1 MSSSEP
7 KGSTP
12 ATMRRFAR
20 QIRPFSGLL
29 LCISLLDLLSVPLAL
44 LLPVP
49 LKLAVDDLTGDRGAR
64 RIAERYLPDSW
75 LQWDLTPLAF
85 AAVLMLSIYL
95 LQHAVGFCDWL
106 LRTYTGEKMVLDFRS
121 RMFAHAQRLSLSFHD
136 SKGSSDPAYRIQYD
150 APAIRDLAMN
160 GFLPLINAVLTLV
173 GMVYVTAKIDRQ
185 IAVVAVS
192 IAPVLFLVSRQYS
205 KRLRQEWS
213 DVRERDSVAMGVIQE
228 VLSSVRVVK
237 AFGQEDREHVR
248 FVNQSGDY
256 MRGQLRLSVLQA
268 SYYVL
273 IGLTVAA
280 ASATALFL
288 GARHVRAGVLTVG
301 SLLLL
306 MSYVAKLYEPLSTM
320 SGKLVESQSAVVSLG
335 RAFALLDE
343 TPDVVERPKAK
354 PARNI
359 HGGIEFRNVSFSY
372 NAGRPVLNDISF
384 GIAPGT
390 HVGITGASGAG
401 KSTILTLLT
410 RMYDPEEG
418 SISLDGTD
426 LREFKIHSLREQYA
440 IVLQEP
446 VLFSTTIAENIAY
459 AKPGA
464 TKNEIIAAAKAARA
478 HEFIMGLAD
487 RYNTKVGQRGATLSG
502 GERQRISLARAF
514 LKNAPILIM
523 DEPTSSLDSH
533 TEAEVVEATEALM
546 AGRTTFV
553 VAHRTSTLAH
563 CEIVLHLENGRLEV
577 VADHRPQN
585 YPALVFGRTRDKET
599 DAILDPAM
607 ICAQVAIGD

>member
-1 MSSSEP
+1 MSSGEP
-7 KGSTP
+7 KGSTS

-29 LCISLLDLLSVPLAL
+29 ILISLLDLVSIPLAL

-49 LKLAVDDLTGDRGAR
+49 LKLAVDHLTGNPSAR
-64 RIAERYLPDSW
+64 KVTARFVPDSW
-75 LQWDLTPLAF
+75 LRWDLTPLAF
-85 AAVLMLSIYL
+85 AAAFLLSVYL
-95 LQHAVGFCDWL
+95 LQHGLGFLNWL
-106 LRTYTGEKMVLDFRS
+106 LRTYTGEKIILNFRS
-121 RMFAHAQRLSLSFHD
+121 HMFAHAQRLSLSFLD
-136 SKGSSDPAYRIQYD
+136 SKGASDPAYRIQFD
-150 APAIRDLAMN
+150 APAVRDLAMN

-173 GMVYVTAKIDRQ
+173 GMIYITARIDAQ
-185 IAVVAVS
+185 IAAVAVA
-192 IAPVLFLVSRQYS
+192 IAPVLFWISRKYS
-205 KRLRQEWS
+205 SRLRDEWS
-213 DVRERDSVAMGVIQE
+213 DVRERDSLAMGVIQE

-237 AFGQEDREHVR
+237 AFGQEDREHGR
-248 FVNQSGDY
+248 FVNQSGNY

-273 IGLTVAA
+273 VGMIVAT
-280 ASATALFL
+280 ASAAALFL

-335 RAFALLDE
+335 RAFALLDQAPE
-343 TPDVVERPKAK
+343 VVERPNAKA
-354 PARNI
+354 ARNI
-359 HGGIEFRNVSFSY
+359 EGGVEFRNVSFSY
-372 NAGRPVLNDISF
+372 DPLRPVLNRASM

-410 RMYDPEEG
+410 RMYDPNEG
-418 SISLDGTD
+418 AILLDGTD
-426 LREFKIHSLREQYA
+426 LRDFKIQSMREQFA
-440 IVLQEP
+440 IVLQDS

-464 TKNEIIAAAKAARA
+464 TTKEIVAAAKAARA
-478 HEFIMGLAD
+478 HDFITDLPDG
-487 RYNTKVGQRGATLSG
+487 YNTKVGQRGATLSG

-523 DEPTSSLDSH
+523 DEPTSALDSH
-533 TEAEVVEATEALM
+533 TETEVVQATEALM

-553 VAHRTSTLAH
+553 VAHRTSTLDH
-563 CEIVLHLENGRLEV
+563 CDVVFHLEGGSLEIVSDR
-577 VADHRPQN
+577 RPHA
-585 YPALVFGRTRDKET
+585 YPALVFEGGRVESPDPVLE
-599 DAILDPAM
+599 PAM
-607 ICAQVAIGD
+607 AMGD